1 MIADNAMDTHEKY
14 ETSKT
19 DYTLQ
24 PKLTEK
30 GNITPCTIRFIER
43 TF

>member
-1 MIADNAMDTHEKY
+1 MEKY

-24 PKLTEK
+24 LKLTERD
-30 GNITPCTIRFIER
+30 NSMRCITRYTER
-43 TF
+43 ISWKKHENG